1 MNKEFQSLKL
11 FNELNA
17 NQNMIVSDKAISFL
31 NYLSDYYTDAQLSDL
46 VLEIYNQDETIY
58 IYYLLELLS
67 VVDSLGNKEF
77 HLDFK
82 ECKCSIEHIYC
93 LVLWYGEYQ
102 TIINCPVE
110 EFQYPENTLDKAM
123 CIDEI
128 DFILPRDNME
138 LNSYSKELN
147 NSLWG
152 YSKSIINH
160 ELNVFIVKE
169 KGKLLFA
176 IEVLKHG
183 AVSVINSSN
192 NEVSKK
198 YQTILDKWM
207 KKFNLKIVTYSI
219 PIVIEYEA

>member
-1 MNKEFQSLKL
+1 MNKKFQYLKL
-11 FNELNA
+11 FNEINA

-46 VLEIYNQDETIY
+46 VLEIYNPDETIY
-58 IYYLLELLS
+58 IYYLIELLS
-67 VVDSLGNKEF
+67 VVDSLENKEF

-82 ECKCSIEHIYC
+82 ECTCSIEHIYS

-102 TIINCPVE
+102 TIMSCPVE
-110 EFQYPENTLDKAM
+110 EFQYPQNSLDKVI
-123 CIDEI
+123 CIEEI

-152 YSKSIINH
+152 YSESITND

-183 AVSVINSSN
+183 VVSVINSSN

-207 KKFNLKIVTYSI
+207 KKFNLKIVTYSV
-219 PIVIEYEA
+219 PIVIEYEE